1 MLLPR
6 LSFAQTFS
14 FSDTVYA
21 TVPGSS
27 TGVEVNNLI
36 HNLTSSPLTL
46 RWKVIACNFPSDWL
60 TQAAFGICDN
70 KICYQ
75 NAPSAPLWNPS
86 TSSGLTQVTNAY
98 GDTTTSGP
106 FHLALVWPSGTSN
119 AIAYTT
125 VSVTDPSSG
134 YTKTMTF
141 VVNKGF
147 PAGIQ
152 PVKPI
157 EEISLYPNPAVS
169 EINVVYDASADV
181 KNIAVYNIIGKV
193 MSVYRVSGN
202 SANLNLDNVPSGI
215 YFLRLMNSNGQV
227 VATRKFTKQ

>member
-6 LSFAQTFS
+6 LSSAQSFS

-21 TVPGSS
+21 TVTSS
-27 TGVEVNNLI
+27 GQVNNYI

-46 RWKVIACNFPSDWL
+46 KWRVVGSNFPSDWL
-60 TQAAFGICDN
+60 TATALGICDN
-70 KICYQ
+70 KICYY
-75 NAPSAPLWNPS
+75 NMGGTALWNPGTNS
-86 TSSGLTQVTNAY
+86 GPTQTSNAY
-98 GDTTTSGP
+98 SDTTSHGE
-106 FHLALVWPSGTSN
+106 FHLALDFTSSPSN
-119 AIAYTT
+119 ALAYITIL
-125 VSVTDPSSG
+125 VQDASSLSG
-134 YTKTMTF
+134 YSKTMTF
-141 VVNKGF
+141 VINKGI

-152 PVKPI
+152 PNKQI
-157 EEISLYPNPAVS
+157 EEISLYPNPAVN

-215 YFLRLMNSNGQV
+215 YFLRLMNSNGQLV
-227 VATRKFTKQ
+227 GTRKFTKQ